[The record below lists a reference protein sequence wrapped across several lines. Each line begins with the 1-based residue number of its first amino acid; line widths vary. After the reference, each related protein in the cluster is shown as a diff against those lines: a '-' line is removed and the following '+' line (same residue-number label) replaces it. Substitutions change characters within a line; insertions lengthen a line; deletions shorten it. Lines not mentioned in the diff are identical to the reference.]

1 MILNLYAPNDFG
13 IGLPTSAVTFL
24 LIATGAQSQA
34 VEHAFLLWSGIVIL
48 LSHSGGA
55 GSTTGVMRF

>member
-34 VEHAFLLWSGIVIL
+34 VEHAFLL
-48 LSHSGGA
+48 
-55 GSTTGVMRF
+55 